1 MAVSLTSA
9 TQYTNSLD
17 ALKGASELTHYLHPD
32 FRYYKPD
39 WDMVRDCIAGSR
51 RMKEKGELYLPALGD
66 GGTEYA
72 VYKERAVFTNLTART
87 LSGWLGTVF
96 RRPIKL
102 TGIQDSQRKRFD
114 AVTPT
119 GVSANAYSK
128 KLLQEVLAVGR
139 VGVLVDRDANGR
151 EAPYAATYLAENILC
166 WREKMIDG
174 ITKPVYVLLREI
186 VEQRH
191 YLDDPAQA
199 RSEVVQ
205 RLLSSSTERG
215 AVLRPR
221 YRVLRLDDNGDYVQD
236 IYEFENKTDGKGKD
250 FKLTT
255 GNIKPMLNGAPFK
268 EIPFWIAGPNGV
280 DYQVQKSP
288 AYDIATLNIAH
299 YRTSAQLE
307 HGRYFTALPVYY
319 VQQNAGGEEESEYT
333 IGPSVVWEVP
343 AEAKPGI
350 LEYFG
355 TGLKALTDSLI
366 EKENH
371 VEQLGGRVAGAG
383 ARKQGSDNADVFAAK
398 QSNET
403 SILLGATDAV
413 GELMTRALRFMLAW
427 DNAPSADTLVVSLN
441 QDFKLQSVGARELRA
456 VALLYQSGILP
467 VDELYRVLQESEY
480 LSEAITL
487 DEFKKKLDDLA
498 QFPNQPDVAA
508 MHEGYPDAATKFQVE
523 EGAAGRDHEL
533 GLQDNQGELD
543 MEQTIQQQEFDRQ
556 EANKDR
562 KSEEKKAKDTAK
574 VAAATAKTAAKAK
587 PASGTKPAAK
597 PKK

>member
-1 MAVSLTSA
+1 MAIILNPTA
-9 TQYTNSLD
+9 QYNNSLD
-17 ALKGASELTHYLHPD
+17 ALKGSNELSHYLHPD
-32 FRYYKPD
+32 FRYYKTD
-39 WDMVRDCIAGSR
+39 WDLVRDCIAGSR
-51 RMKEKGELYLPALGD
+51 RVKEKGELYLPRLGE
-66 GGTEYA
+66 GGEEYE

-96 RRPIKL
+96 RRPVKI
-102 TGIQDSQRKRFD
+102 TGIKDTQRKRFD
-114 AVTPT
+114 SITPD
-119 GVSANAYSK
+119 GVNTNAYAK

-139 VGVLVDRDANGR
+139 IGVLVDRDPLGR
-151 EAPYAATYLAENILC
+151 EAPYATMYLAENILC
-166 WREKMIDG
+166 WRTKLVDG
-174 ITKPVYVLLREI
+174 VIKLVYVMLREI
-186 VEQRH
+186 VEKRH
-191 YLDDPAQA
+191 FLDDPAQA
-199 RSEVVQ
+199 RSGAVQ
-205 RLLSSSTERG
+205 KLLSRDTERG

-221 YRVLRLDDNGDYVQD
+221 YRVLRLNDAGEYVQD
-236 IYEFENKTDGKGKD
+236 TYEFSPTTDGKGSE
-250 FKLTT
+250 FKTVEA
-255 GNIKPMLNGAPFK
+255 NIKPTLNGAAFT

-280 DYQVQKSP
+280 EYGVQKSP
-288 AYDIATLNIAH
+288 LYDIATINIAH

-355 TGLKALTDSLI
+355 TGLKALTESLV

-403 SILLGATDAV
+403 SILLCATDSV
-413 GELMTRALRFMLAW
+413 GDLLTKVLRFMLRWENA
-427 DNAPSADTLVVSLN
+427 DNADKLVVTLN

-480 LSEAITL
+480 LSESITL

-523 EGAAGRDHEL
+523 EGAAGRDHEKEL
-533 GLQDNQGELD
+533 LDGQGALD
-543 MEQTIQQQEFDRQ
+543 MEQTLTQQEFDRQ
-556 EANKDR
+556 EAQKDR
-562 KSEEKKAKDTAK
+562 KSEEKKAKATAK
-574 VAAATAKTAAKAK
+574 AAAATAKAAAKAK
-587 PASGTKPAAK
+587 PAAPA
-597 PKK
+597 KK